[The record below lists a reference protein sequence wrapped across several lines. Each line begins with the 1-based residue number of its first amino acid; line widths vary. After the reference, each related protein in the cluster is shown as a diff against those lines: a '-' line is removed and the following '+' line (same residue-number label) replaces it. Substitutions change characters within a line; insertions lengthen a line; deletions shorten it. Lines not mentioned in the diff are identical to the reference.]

1 MKNSSFIIERVLNA
15 PVNIVW
21 NAITDKTAMKKW
33 YFDLSE
39 FKPEEGFEFSFPGQG
54 HKGEQYIH
62 HCKITEVVKEK
73 KLVYSWQYEGFPGKS
88 FVHFEL
94 FAEGNNT
101 RIKLTH
107 EGLETFPQNN
117 PDFAKES
124 FASGWTELIGTLL
137 RNFVEKEIVDRKI
150 KT

>member
-1 MKNSSFIIERVLNA
+1 MKNSPFIIERVLNA
-15 PVNIVW
+15 SASKVW
-21 NAITDKTAMKKW
+21 RAITNKEEMKKW

-39 FKPEEGFEFSFPGQG
+39 FKPEVGFEFSFSGQG
-54 HKGEQYIH
+54 QKGEKYTH
-62 HCKITEVVKEK
+62 LCKITEVIKEK
-73 KLVYSWQYEGFPGKS
+73 KLVYSWRYEGYQGIS

-94 FAEGNNT
+94 FPEGDST

-124 FASGWTELIGTLL
+124 FAAGWTEIIGKALKD
-137 RNFVEKEIVDRKI
+137 FVEIKETVKN
-150 KT
+150 